1 MDNIMINDLWSM
13 MHHSSYS
20 IIIHHLSSRSRSW
33 LQADIIMVDKT
44 IVKLPRSLKTYT
56 LSTAHN
62 FTRIN
67 QKDSKWFPSKFCLG
81 HPSVIWVL
89 GLSFPNRIVCA
100 TPEQSLKILSKSG
113 ELTLP
118 FQFLLR
124 KEASF
129 SKQLFF
135 QHVGVSKN
143 NGTPKSSILIGFSII
158 NHPFW
163 GTSIFGNTHVFSPRQ
178 DSTDTQQFVTLFFLR
193 CSNFVLWSWHLQ
205 SNKKEMPYDSLH
217 DLPPRKP
224 IMKIDGM
231 LKWSLFRGHSA
242 GNGGSA
248 IWRKDPLFPST
259 SGKLSREMVGWWLG
273 AQWFGFLGSPKTKG
287 IGIFR
292 DTIEYPDSNPKPP
305 TQKSQIFL

>member
-20 IIIHHLSSRSRSW
+20 IIIHHLSTRSRSW

-67 QKDSKWFPSKFCLG
+67 QKDSKWIPSKFCLG

-135 QHVGVSKN
+135 NMWVF
-143 NGTPKSSILIGFSII
+143 PKIMVPQIIHFNRVFHYKPSILGYLYFWK
-158 NHPFW
+158 HPCFFTAPRFDRYTAICDALFPQMFKFCSVKL
-163 GTSIFGNTHVFSPRQ
+163 TSS
-178 DSTDTQQFVTLFFLR
+178 
-193 CSNFVLWSWHLQ
+193 
-205 SNKKEMPYDSLH
+205 
-217 DLPPRKP
+217 
-224 IMKIDGM
+224 DGM
-231 LKWSLFRGHSA
+231 LKMV
-242 GNGGSA
+242 
-248 IWRKDPLFPST
+248 PLQGTFC
-259 SGKLSREMVGWWLG
+259 G
-273 AQWFGFLGSPKTKG
+273 
-287 IGIFR
+287 
-292 DTIEYPDSNPKPP
+292 
-305 TQKSQIFL
+305 